1 MESIIKLIGHLHP
14 LWVHFPI
21 GILLFSILIHGLSS
35 WEKYKKLEAALPF
48 TYLMGALSAV
58 FSCITGY
65 ALSNNGD
72 YDANL
77 IFKHQWLAISVAVIS
92 LLGYVFI
99 KTHKAVYLKWTAFV
113 LLILIFLTGHYG
125 GTLTHGEGYLTKG
138 VFVEDK
144 LVIKNKPLIPNVQEA
159 VLFNDIIQPIL
170 EEKCYGCHSSI
181 KKKGKLR
188 LDAQEWI
195 LKGGEDG
202 LVLHAGDPL
211 KSPLYKNILLDPV
224 DEKHMPPKGKPQVTE
239 QERRLL
245 EWWISSGASFN
256 KKVKELS
263 PPSNMQSVLLA
274 VQNNNGPKIQIQA
287 IPSAE
292 IGPADQKVINGLKKM
307 GVTIVNVALNSNY
320 ISANFITVP
329 HANDTINDLIK
340 QINDNVV
347 WIKMPGM
354 VFNDPLVNVLA
365 DCKSLTK
372 LSIENTNI
380 SDKQLAILNDL
391 QELQYLN
398 IVNTKISLNG
408 LMQLNNLKKL
418 NQLYVG
424 QTNIKETDLARIK
437 TVFPNATVNF
447 GNYNV
452 EKLITDTQ
460 ILKVPQKK

>member
-1 MESIIKLIGHLHP
+1 M
-14 LWVHFPI
+14 
-21 GILLFSILIHGLSS
+21 LL
-35 WEKYKKLEAALPF
+35 
-48 TYLMGALSAV
+48 
-58 FSCITGY
+58 
-65 ALSNNGD
+65 
-72 YDANL
+72 
-77 IFKHQWLAISVAVIS
+77 
-92 LLGYVFI
+92 
-99 KTHKAVYLKWTAFV
+99 
-113 LLILIFLTGHYG
+113 LIFLTGHYG

-138 VFVEDK
+138 VFTQEK
-144 LVIKNKPLIPNVQEA
+144 QVIKNKPIIPNVQEA
-159 VLFNDIIQPIL
+159 VLFNEIIQPIL

-274 VQNNNGPKIQIQA
+274 VQNNNGSKVQIQA
-287 IPSAE
+287 IPTKE
-292 IGPADQKVINGLKKM
+292 IGPADQKAINGLKKM

-340 QINDNVV
+340 KINDNVV

-391 QELQYLN
+391 HELQYLN